1 MRLCDRALPLNELD
15 TEYWGTEAPKPTL
28 PVCLAPSID
37 LSWFLETSLISDTAE
52 STGKEERSGQEN
64 GSVMAGLTS
73 TYYLKRRQAYRIIFG
88 PKEMY

>member
-1 MRLCDRALPLNELD
+1 MSWTQSTGGLRPLNLLFQSE
-15 TEYWGTEAPKPTL
+15 
-28 PVCLAPSID
+28 CLAPSID

-73 TYYLKRRQAYRIIFG
+73 TYYLKQRQAYRIIFG